1 MKTRLLKLREFLAD
15 LKHAVVANDAESL
28 LMDLRDQMATI
39 EEKIEFWNEERRIV
53 EARLRQVQ
61 SRQVSGEQA

>member
-61 SRQVSGEQA
+61 SRQVSGEKA